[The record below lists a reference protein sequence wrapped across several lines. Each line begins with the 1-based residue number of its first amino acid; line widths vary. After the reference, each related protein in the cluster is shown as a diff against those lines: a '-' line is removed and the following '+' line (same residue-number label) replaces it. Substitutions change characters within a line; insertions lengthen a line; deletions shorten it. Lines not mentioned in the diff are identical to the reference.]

1 MKRSSDA
8 IKAELKRLGK
18 DNRPSGSQ
26 GPNEQAP
33 ARGGGPPGSSPA
45 GASSEHRAARRSRAG
60 HDWTARETATSERCA
75 HPRRPRSYHQV
86 ADRWEPWRLRGA
98 KGVLQNGAKTRGDPP
113 TLDPRD
119 EERWSGGPPRGGS
132 DRLEIWQRGPS
143 TGES

>member
-1 MKRSSDA
+1 MKGSSDA
-8 IKAELKRLGK
+8 IKSALKRFGN
-18 DNRPSGSQ
+18 DNRPSSSQ

-33 ARGGGPPGSSPA
+33 ARGGGHLDPPCWRFFGVQSS
-45 GASSEHRAARRSRAG
+45 RRSRAG